1 MIDTAHDGDPNDTA
15 PVPPTADEDLGPQ
28 PPEIV
33 VSVPDLLE
41 PTCGALRDIETALI
55 DEWTI
60 SWSGI
65 DRSGRRLSGKLTRD
79 FAVGPDSK
87 SIVLRW
93 NGAIDS
99 EGA

>member
-1 MIDTAHDGDPNDTA
+1 MNDTLNEIA
-15 PVPPTADEDLGPQ
+15 PPTPLADDVPGPQ
-28 PPEIV
+28 PPPIV

-41 PTCGALRDIETALI
+41 PTYGPLRDIETALI

-65 DRSGRRLSGKLTRD
+65 DRTGQRLSGKLTRD
-79 FAVGPDSK
+79 FAVGPDGK

-93 NGAIDS
+93 NGALDR